1 MKRAV
6 AVLVALT
13 VVIPAGARADGLPV
27 VGLDGRTGVVSPDGV
42 YRYVT
47 FASGRNT
54 VVARLHVTGAGVA
67 RYRTVAGQFMV
78 PAVAYDNSTS
88 GLSADG
94 RTLVLIRPR
103 SGIPEKRTQLVVL
116 DARRLLVQRRIV
128 LAGDFS
134 FDAVSPDGS
143 RLYLVNYLSLS
154 RHNFDPTKYAVRS
167 LNARTGKLDP
177 KPVVDPREPDEKMGG
192 LPVTRAMSMDGRW
205 AYTLYS
211 GSEHPFVHAL
221 DTVGNSARCVDLDAL
236 TRRNDLFQM
245 RLRVARGG
253 DQLQIVKA
261 KRPVLLVDTDS
272 FVVSRPQ
279 PAAPPPRADV
289 AVQPHG
295 GGMPLWPFAL
305 AIAALVMLGAASL
318 KPLARA
324 GRAR

>member
-1 MKRAV
+1 MKKTV
-6 AVLVALT
+6 AVLVGLS
-13 VVIPAGARADGLPV
+13 VVIPASAQADGLPV
-27 VGLDGRTGVVSPDGV
+27 VGLDARTGVVSPNGL

-47 FASGRNT
+47 FVSGRNT
-54 VVARLHVTGAGVA
+54 VVARLHVSGAGVA
-67 RYRTVAGQFMV
+67 RYRTIRGQFMV

-103 SGIPEKRTQLVVL
+103 TAIPQKRTQLVVL
-116 DARRLLVQRRIV
+116 DARRLLVQRHVV

-143 RLYLVNYLSLS
+143 KLYLVNYLSLS
-154 RHNFDPTKYAVRS
+154 RHNFNPTNYAVRS

-177 KPVVDPREPDEKMGG
+177 KPVVDPREPHEKMGG
-192 LPVTRAMSMDGRW
+192 LPVTRTTSPDGRW

-221 DTVGNSARCVDLDAL
+221 DTVGNSARCVDLDSL
-236 TRRNDLFQM
+236 TTRDDLFQM
-245 RLRVARGG
+245 KLRVAAGG

-261 KRPVLLVDTDS
+261 KDPVLIVNSHT
-272 FVVSRPQ
+272 FAVSRPQ
-279 PAAPPPRADV
+279 PAAPAPRAN
-289 AVQPHG
+289 APAQPG
-295 GGMPLWPFAL
+295 GGEARLWPFAL
-305 AIAALVMLGAASL
+305 AIAALVLLAAASF

-324 GRAR
+324 ARAR

>member
-1 MKRAV
+1 MKKAV
-6 AVLVALT
+6 AVLVGLS
-13 VVIPAGARADGLPV
+13 VVIPATARADGLPV
-27 VGLDGRTGVVSPDGV
+27 VGLDGRTGVVSPNGL

-47 FASGRNT
+47 FVSGRNT
-54 VVARLHVTGAGVA
+54 VVARLHVSGAGVA
-67 RYRTVAGQFMV
+67 RYRTIPGQFMV

-103 SGIPEKRTQLVVL
+103 TAIPQKRTQLVVL

-128 LAGDFS
+128 LPGDFS
-134 FDAVSPDGS
+134 FDAVAPDGS
-143 RLYLVNYLSLS
+143 KLYLVNYLSLS

-167 LNARTGKLDP
+167 LYSRTGKLDP

-192 LPVTRAMSMDGRW
+192 LPVTRAMSPDGRW

-211 GSEHPFVHAL
+211 GTEHPFVHAL

-245 RLRVARGG
+245 KLRVTDGG

-261 KRPVLLVDTDS
+261 KRPVLLVDSHS
-272 FVVSRPQ
+272 FAVSRPQ
-279 PAAPPPRADV
+279 PAAPPPRANAASQAHD
-289 AVQPHG
+289 G
-295 GGMPLWPFAL
+295 GTPLWPFAL
-305 AIAALVMLGAASL
+305 AIAALVMLAAASL